1 MRTRL
6 RLNRI
11 LSRCC
16 GEPERLAA
24 RRRSR
29 CEQLMKAKVIS
40 VLRRDCGWKREW
52 LVGHPLLALL
62 VSRAKLGFA
71 CLALGPLLPCVGF
84 AQSVFSPRGT
94 EYSVS
99 QTLPGDQT
107 HPRVAA
113 NASGGYVV
121 WEDNATDGDGLGVS
135 ARALN
140 NYLSPVPQ
148 RTFRVNQQGAGNQ
161 ELPDV
166 KLLKNGGAVFVW
178 QSGVS

>member
-121 WEDNATDGDGLGVS
+121 WEDN
-135 ARALN
+135 
-140 NYLSPVPQ
+140 
-148 RTFRVNQQGAGNQ
+148 
-161 ELPDV
+161 
-166 KLLKNGGAVFVW
+166 
-178 QSGVS
+178 